1 MSTKQLSLNSG
12 YGATTTAAE
21 VVEGVDLRGTTA
33 VVTGGHAG
41 IGLETTK
48 ALLSAGATVVVGART
63 PDRARDAL
71 AGLSRV
77 EVAALDLSAPAS
89 IDSFADGVLAS
100 GRTIGILVNNA
111 GIMAVPLARDRRG
124 YESHLATNHLGHFHL
139 TARLWPGLLR
149 AGGARVVCLSS
160 RGHARCG
167 VDFDDPNFERRP
179 YDSYAAYGQSKTA
192 NALFALALDA
202 RGASHGVRAF
212 SVHPGAVMTETTR
225 LMVSKLSEDQLRAA
239 TAGIGAPSTFKSPA
253 QGAATSVWCAVS
265 KQLDGKGGLFCEDV
279 DIAPAV
285 GPVHDRAVPG
295 VRPWA
300 MDPNLAELLW
310 KRSEEWTGVRLAH

>member
-1 MSTKQLSLNSG
+1 MSETQVPLSSG

-21 VVEGVDLRGTTA
+21 VVENVDLRGVIA

-41 IGLETTK
+41 IGIETTR
-48 ALLSAGATVVVGART
+48 ALSSAGATVVVGARA
-63 PDRARDAL
+63 PENARAAL
-71 AGLSRV
+71 AGVHHV
-77 EVAALDLSAPAS
+77 EVAALDLFEPAS
-89 IDSFADGVLAS
+89 IESFAGKLLAS
-100 GRTIGILVNNA
+100 GRPVGILVNNA

-124 YESHLATNHLGHFHL
+124 YESHLATNHLGHFQL
-139 TARLWPGLLR
+139 TARLWPALR
-149 AGGARVVCLSS
+149 LARGARVVCLSS
-160 RGHARCG
+160 RGHARGG
-167 VDFDDPNFERRP
+167 VDFDDPHFERRT
-179 YDSYAAYGQSKTA
+179 YDRYLAYGQSKTA

-202 RGASHGVRAF
+202 RGASRGVHAF

-225 LMVSKLSEDQLRAA
+225 AMVSELSEDQLRAA

-265 KQLDGKGGLFCEDV
+265 KQLEGKGGVFCEDV
-279 DIAPAV
+279 DIAAAV

-300 MDPNLAELLW
+300 MDPDLAERLW
-310 KRSEEWTGVRLAH
+310 AKSEEWTGIRFDG